1 MGWFSSPFSMAY
13 GARNMSE
20 TLKHRPVLPE
30 APVAVSVAGIAIIVT
45 RCLSVLMLANE
56 LGYAEIV
63 NFVHR
68 SAQAWDSTFIF
79 IASQL
84 IFLFEL
90 RCAFTLMRGSNRG
103 RWGYVGTQ
111 VIVLFYM
118 LMASMGW
125 IYPEIFS
132 ISGES
137 NAQIVHHTLLQKLP
151 DVIVLMLLFLPVS
164 SRVFFH
170 KR

>member
-1 MGWFSSPFSMAY
+1 
-13 GARNMSE
+13 MSE
-20 TLKHRPVLPE
+20 TLKTPVITS
-30 APVAVSVAGIAIIVT
+30 APVAVMVAGIAIIAT

-56 LGYAEIV
+56 LGYDEIA

-68 SAQAWDSTFIF
+68 SAQAWDSTLIF

-103 RWGYVGTQ
+103 RWGYVATQ
-111 VIVLFYM
+111 VIVLAYM
-118 LMASMGW
+118 LMASVGW

-132 ISGES
+132 ISGET
-137 NAQIVHHTLLQKLP
+137 NAQIVHHTLLQKVP
-151 DVIVLMLLFLPVS
+151 DVMVLLLLFVPAS
-164 SRVFFH
+164 SRAFF
-170 KR
+170 RGR

>member
-1 MGWFSSPFSMAY
+1 MSDISKSSI
-13 GARNMSE
+13 
-20 TLKHRPVLPE
+20 TLDS
-30 APVAVSVAGIAIIVT
+30 APVPVTVAGIAIIAT

-56 LGYAEIV
+56 LGYSELA

-68 SAQAWDSTFIF
+68 SAQSWDATLIF

-103 RWGYVGTQ
+103 RWGYVATQ
-111 VIVLFYM
+111 IVVLIYM
-118 LMASMGW
+118 LFSLGG

-132 ISGES
+132 IDGD
-137 NAQIVHHTLLQKLP
+137 NNVQIIHHTLAQKIP
-151 DVIVLMLLFLPVS
+151 DLLVLMLLFVPAS
-164 SRVFFH
+164 SRAFFR

>member
-1 MGWFSSPFSMAY
+1 
-13 GARNMSE
+13 MSE
-20 TLKHRPVLPE
+20 TLKNAMATSTP
-30 APVAVSVAGIAIIVT
+30 APVMVAGIAIIAT

-56 LGYAEIV
+56 LGFEEIV

-68 SAQAWDSTFIF
+68 SAQAWDSTLIF

-103 RWGYVGTQ
+103 RWGYVFTQ
-111 VIVLFYM
+111 VIVLIYM
-118 LMASMGW
+118 LMASVGW

-132 ISGES
+132 IPGES
-137 NAQIVHHTLLQKLP
+137 NAQIVHHTLLQKVP
-151 DVIVLMLLFLPVS
+151 DLMVLLLLFVPAT
-164 SRVFFH
+164 SRAFFRH
-170 KR
+170 R

>member
-1 MGWFSSPFSMAY
+1 
-13 GARNMSE
+13 MSE
-20 TLKHRPVLPE
+20 TLKNSRLMTA
-30 APVAVSVAGIAIIVT
+30 APVPVTVAGIAIIAT

-56 LGYAEIV
+56 LGYDEIA

-68 SAQAWDSTFIF
+68 SAQAWDSTLIF

-103 RWGYVGTQ
+103 RWGYAIAQ
-111 VIVLFYM
+111 AIVLLYM
-118 LMASMGW
+118 LMASVGW

-132 ISGES
+132 IPGET
-137 NAQIVHHTLLQKLP
+137 NAQIIHHTLQQKLP
-151 DVIVLMLLFLPVS
+151 DVLVLLLLFVPAS
-164 SRVFFH
+164 SRAFF
-170 KR
+170 RSLY